1 LAETAERE
9 RISRDLHDL
18 LGHTLSIITLKSEL
32 AAKMLRKGLPSE
44 NILTE
49 VEAVEQLSRETLSQV
64 RGAVRGYNSATIE
77 GELQQAK
84 VATKAANIELQEQ
97 INVTSLDS
105 HIESELALIIREAI
119 TNVIRHAD
127 TKVAEVHL
135 LQTAEQIVL
144 RIADHGKMTTSKENS
159 GFRNMRTRIES
170 IGGTMMIEKEPNTQL
185 TFIHPLTIKNTSTE
199 KKAK

>member
-1 LAETAERE
+1 MAETAERE

-105 HIESELALIIREAI
+105 HIESELAL